1 MHAFEEAKVLNAM
14 SGAEFLL
21 KGPLPL
27 PPTLGVA
34 TARNLD
40 HGTEWNGGLVTWKR
54 RRRRALDTSGIEKI
68 GTLRRRLFQTETIWF
83 VLKFFAC

>member
-40 HGTEWNGGLVTWKR
+40 HGTEWMEDLSRGRPGDAAN
-54 RRRRALDTSGIEKI
+54 RRA
-68 GTLRRRLFQTETIWF
+68 
-83 VLKFFAC
+83 